1 VLRSNA
7 KVKLRLWLN
16 FWQQNS
22 AIAMNAV
29 VTSHLL
35 VCLYSAVGKKV
46 NRQSLLHRTN
56 SRSHPLNGGP
66 QNPKRR
72 TCMVGP
78 LRARKLY
85 CFPATSSGKV
95 FFGPSA
101 SRSLRRL
108 FFMDQARYEKR
119 SSAVKGLLLGPCFVA
134 EGPAGR
140 NTFGKACLYVI
151 SMLPLVKL
159 WYYGVSEDEGS
170 NRLKGGMTF

>member
-7 KVKLRLWLN
+7 KVKLWLWLN

-22 AIAMNAV
+22 AIAMNVV
-29 VTSHLL
+29 VTSHLP

-56 SRSHPLNGGP
+56 SRSHPLSGGP
-66 QNPKRR
+66 QNPRRR

-85 CFPATSSGKV
+85 RFPATSSGKV

-101 SRSLRRL
+101 SRSLRDFFHGSSSLRKTIYHREGATVGTMLRRRRSCRKKHLRQSL
-108 FFMDQARYEKR
+108 FIRDTKITTHEA
-119 SSAVKGLLLGPCFVA
+119 SV
-134 EGPAGR
+134 
-140 NTFGKACLYVI
+140 
-151 SMLPLVKL
+151 L
-159 WYYGVSEDEGS
+159 W
-170 NRLKGGMTF
+170 RIRR